1 MKQHSLQNLATRK
14 VKLRKRRFIWN
25 SRFTTTI
32 SHNDFPSLGDTY
44 EKIIVQLM
52 KMIDEPDKSL
62 IKDSRSRL

>member
-1 MKQHSLQNLATRK
+1 MKQRSSQNLATRK
-14 VKLRKRRFIWN
+14 VTLRKRRFIWN

-32 SHNDFPSLGDTY
+32 FHNDFLSLGDTY
-44 EKIIVQLM
+44 EKITVQLM